1 MEDTV
6 VQLYEQSR
14 RQLRAV
20 AARYVG
26 DEAEDV
32 VQDAFLRALRSGHGF
47 RGDARPLTWISR
59 IVVNAS
65 LDRCRRRTRW
75 EHAYP
80 RLAHHPT
87 MTDAAFEDELAMRTA
102 LRQLTRHQR
111 QVFVLYDVL
120 GYTHKE
126 IAQRLAIPAG
136 TSKSRLSDAR
146 SRLRGAL
153 RSRTRPSRRAS
164 FFP

>member
-1 MEDTV
+1 LEDTV

-14 RQLRAV
+14 RQLRSV

-26 DEAEDV
+26 DDAEDV

-47 RGDARPLTWISR
+47 RGDAAPLTWISR

-65 LDRCRRRTRW
+65 LDRCRRRIRW

-80 RLAHHPT
+80 RLAHRST
-87 MTDAAFEDELAMRTA
+87 AAYAAFEDSLAMRTA
-102 LRQLTRHQR
+102 LRHLTRDQR

-146 SRLRGAL
+146 GRLRTAL
-153 RSRTRPSRRAS
+153 EARKRVSRYRAS
-164 FFP
+164 

>member
-6 VQLYEQSR
+6 VHLYEQSR
-14 RQLRAV
+14 RQLRSV

-26 DEAEDV
+26 EDAEDV

-47 RGDARPLTWISR
+47 RGDAQPLTWISR

-75 EHAYP
+75 EHARP
-80 RLAHHPT
+80 RLGHR
-87 MTDAAFEDELAMRTA
+87 AAIANPSGEGSIAIRMA
-102 LRQLTRHQR
+102 LRRLTRDQR
-111 QVFVLYDVL
+111 RVFVLYDIL
-120 GYTHKE
+120 GHTHKE
-126 IAQRLAIPAG
+126 ISRRLAIPPG

-146 SRLRGAL
+146 RRLRESL
-153 RSRTRPSRRAS
+153 VPRL
-164 FFP
+164 

>member
-6 VQLYEQSR
+6 VHLYEQSR
-14 RQLRAV
+14 RQLRSV

-26 DEAEDV
+26 EDAEDV

-47 RGDARPLTWISR
+47 RGDAQPLTWISR

-65 LDRCRRRTRW
+65 LDRCRRRRRW

-80 RLAHHPT
+80 RLARRST
-87 MTDAAFEDELAMRTA
+87 IANAAAESSMAIRTA
-102 LRQLTRHQR
+102 LRRLTRDQR

-120 GYTHKE
+120 GHTHNE
-126 IAQRLAIPAG
+126 ISRRLAIPTG

-146 SRLRGAL
+146 RRLRESL
-153 RSRTRPSRRAS
+153 VRP
-164 FFP
+164 

>member
-6 VQLYEQSR
+6 VHLYEQSR
-14 RQLRAV
+14 RQLRSV

-47 RGDARPLTWISR
+47 RGDAAPLTWLSR

-80 RLAHHPT
+80 RIAHRSAVANATGEHSI
-87 MTDAAFEDELAMRTA
+87 AIRTA
-102 LRQLTRHQR
+102 LRRLSRDQR
-111 QVFVLYDVL
+111 QVFLLYDVL
-120 GYTHKE
+120 GHTHNE
-126 IAQRLAIPAG
+126 IAQRLAIPPG

-146 SRLRGAL
+146 RRLRDAL
-153 RSRTRPSRRAS
+153 V
-164 FFP
+164 

>member
-1 MEDTV
+1 LEDTV
-6 VQLYEQSR
+6 VHLYEQSR

-26 DEAEDV
+26 DEADDV
-32 VQDAFLRALRSGHGF
+32 VQDAFLRALRSGEGF
-47 RGDARPLTWISR
+47 RGDAQPLTWISR

-80 RLAHHPT
+80 RLAHRSAMAKPT
-87 MTDAAFEDELAMRTA
+87 AESSIAMRTA
-102 LRQLTRHQR
+102 LRRLTRDQR
-111 QVFVLYDVL
+111 KVFVLYDVL
-120 GYTHKE
+120 GHTHKE
-126 IAQRLAIPAG
+126 IARRLAIPAG

-146 SRLRGAL
+146 RRLRDAL
-153 RSRTRPSRRAS
+153 L
-164 FFP
+164 

>member
-1 MEDTV
+1 LEDTV
-6 VQLYEQSR
+6 VHLYEQSR

-32 VQDAFLRALRSGHGF
+32 VQEAFLRALRSGQGF
-47 RGDARPLTWISR
+47 RGDAQPLTWISR

-80 RLAHHPT
+80 RLARRPAT
-87 MTDAAFEDELAMRTA
+87 MDAAFEETLAIRTV
-102 LRQLTRHQR
+102 LRTLTRDQR
-111 QVFVLYDVL
+111 QVFVLHDVL

-136 TSKSRLSDAR
+136 TSKSRLADAR
-146 SRLRGAL
+146 GRLRGAL
-153 RSRTRPSRRAS
+153 RRRTQPSRRAS
-164 FFP
+164 

>member
-6 VQLYEQSR
+6 VHLYEQSR

-20 AARYVG
+20 AARYIG
-26 DEAEDV
+26 DDADDV

-47 RGDARPLTWISR
+47 RGDAAPLTWLSR

-80 RLAHHPT
+80 RLADRPT
-87 MTDAAFEDELAMRTA
+87 MTDAACEDMLAIRTA
-102 LRQLTRHQR
+102 LRQLTRVQR

-126 IAQRLAIPAG
+126 IAHRLAIPAG

-146 SRLRGAL
+146 GRLRTAL
-153 RSRTRPSRRAS
+153 RGRRRVSHYQAT
-164 FFP
+164 